1 MNKFKSSDELI
12 SRMIA
17 LGTGEIK
24 PQNEE
29 DEQILAEYNEIIEAG
44 GEIAIPNDLPDPVK
58 QSAKPKKAKVKS
70 VVMEKSA
77 ANEDIYPLNERQ
89 ENLYEDLEAIV
100 EEHGVFDQGIGPNGA
115 HYMEAEKNPFKE
127 EGMVCAN
134 CAFYVGPRGCELV
147 RGDIDPEAICKF
159 WVIPENLLI
168 VKDEPEV
175 EKSLVSSSIHRSSKR
190 NRKRKRYLERVR
202 NNGDKWQNLIERGV
216 LSIDTL
222 PSGGLVSGKAI
233 VQFVPRATDP
243 DTYADPTSARI
254 RSRQIGCI
262 GIRRY
267 TARNG
272 ETVWMPC
279 TTHVTYQ
286 RETGQGAY
294 RGQVGRRQE
303 ENVRRLVR
311 REIARSKKSTDT
323 EDFVDSEKSAK
334 RRKGRSD
341 RLAATPAP
349 KKDQIVGSSRNQ
361 RNSASSSSS
370 GRSIVIDESTLT
382 SLKTKVKEH
391 NESVADAES
400 WKRTSLGTLKS
411 VYRRGAGAFSGSHRP
426 GMTRGQWSMGRVNAF
441 LKILKSGKPN
451 NSRYVTDNDLLPTG
465 HPWKKK
471 Q

>member
-44 GEIAIPNDLPDPVK
+44 GEITIPNDLPDPVK

-77 ANEDIYPLNERQ
+77 ANQDIYPLNDRQ
-89 ENLYEDLEAIV
+89 EDLYEYLEA
-100 EEHGVFDQGIGPNGA
+100 
-115 HYMEAEKNPFKE
+115 
-127 EGMVCAN
+127 MV
-134 CAFYVGPRGCELV
+134 LV
-147 RGDIDPEAICKF
+147 
-159 WVIPENLLI
+159 
-168 VKDEPEV
+168 VKDEPEA
-175 EKSLVSSSIHRSSKR
+175 EKSLVSSSIHRSGKR

-216 LSIDTL
+216 MSIDTL

-243 DTYADPTSARI
+243 DTYTDPTSARI

-294 RGQVGRRQE
+294 RGRVGRRQE

-323 EDFVDSEKSAK
+323 EDFADSEKSAK

-361 RNSASSSSS
+361 RDSASSSSS

-382 SLKTKVKEH
+382 SLKAKVEEH
-391 NESVADAES
+391 NESVADGES
-400 WKRTSLGTLKS
+400 WKRTSLGALKS

-426 GMTRGQWSMGRVNAF
+426 GMARGQWAMGRVNAF
-441 LKILKSGKPN
+441 LKILKSGRPT